1 LKQKTIKSLYLLKMY
16 YNISR
21 YLFSRLILAGFFLL
35 FSLGMSVFVNA
46 QKTVVSFQSIDS
58 LESTADLYFLAD
70 SLPYLILLHE
80 QGSSRGEFEALAE
93 RFQKMN
99 YNCMAVDIRNGGN
112 ANFISNETVRRSRQ
126 GDYII
131 GREEVEGDIRA
142 SVNYAFNKSGKE
154 VVLLGSGATGSLC
167 MKICKEMDEVRGVV
181 AMSPGEFYAP
191 FLSIQDTISNIQKPV
206 FVSSTQAEYPYIER
220 MISGIDEEY
229 KTSFKPLEEEGKRGT
244 NALLP
249 ENPSNGEY
257 WLAILLFFKE
267 FN

>member
-1 LKQKTIKSLYLLKMY
+1 
-16 YNISR
+16 
-21 YLFSRLILAGFFLL
+21 
-35 FSLGMSVFVNA
+35 MSVFVNA
-46 QKTVVSFQSIDS
+46 QKTVVSFQSPDS
-58 LESTADLYFLAD
+58 LEITADLYFLAD

-80 QGSSRGEFEALAE
+80 QGSSRGEFESLAE

-126 GDYII
+126 GDYIT

-142 SVNYAFNKSGKE
+142 SVNYAFNISGKE

-167 MKICKEMDEVRGVV
+167 MKISKEMDEVRGVV
-181 AMSPGEFYAP
+181 ALSPGEFYAP

-206 FVSSTQAEYPYIER
+206 FVGSTQTEYPYVER

-229 KTSFKPLEEEGKRGT
+229 KTSFKPLEDEGMRGT
-244 NALLP
+244 SALLP

-267 FN
+267 FK